1 MIKKAIILAG
11 GNGSR
16 LYPSTISTSKQLLP
30 IYDKPLIYYPLSI
43 VMLAGMK
50 DVLIVTSPGQIESF
64 KSCLGDGSQWGINLS
79 YCIQEEPRGIADAI
93 LVGEEFINGDPF
105 CLILG
110 DNIFYG
116 DLNFM
121 YAAIEKFSTCTIFAY
136 SVKDPERFGVV
147 KFDRQGKAKMIVEKP
162 KKKVSNWAVPG
173 LYLFDSSAVGRVKK
187 MKPSDRGELEVTDL
201 NRSYMEDGI
210 LDVQKMNRGL
220 VWFDTGTPESM
231 LEASNF
237 LHTIE
242 KTQNRKVACLEEI
255 ALQRGFIDEESF
267 QSVVNSMPNCDY
279 KNYCKSLLS
288 PDEQDQ

>member
-1 MIKKAIILAG
+1 MIKRAIILAG

-43 VMLAGMK
+43 VMLAGMR
-50 DVLIVTSPGQIESF
+50 DVLIISSPSQLESF
-64 KSCLGDGSQWGINLS
+64 KSCLGDGSKWGINLS
-79 YCIQEEPRGIADAI
+79 YAVQERPNGIADAI
-93 LVGEEFINGDPF
+93 LVAEDFIRDEPF

-121 YAAIEKFSTCTIFAY
+121 YGAIERFNSCTVFAY
-136 SVKDPERFGVV
+136 GVKDPERFGVV

-173 LYLFDSSAVGRVKK
+173 LYLYDSTALKRVKNLN
-187 MKPSDRGELEVTDL
+187 PSDRGELEITDL
-201 NRSYMEDGI
+201 NRSYMEDGL
-210 LDVQKMNRGL
+210 LDVQRMNRGL

-237 LHTIE
+237 LHTVE

-255 ALQRGFIDEESF
+255 ALQRGFIDQEKFSDI
-267 QSVVNSMPNCDY
+267 VNSMPNCDY
-279 KNYCKSLLS
+279 KNYCKSILTQ
-288 PDEQDQ
+288 DE

>member
-43 VMLAGMK
+43 VMLAGIRE
-50 DVLIVTSPGQIESF
+50 VLLISSPEQIDSF
-64 KSCLGDGSQWGINLS
+64 KSCLGNGSKWGINIS
-79 YCIQEEPRGIADAI
+79 YAVQEKPKGIADAI
-93 LVGEEFINGDPF
+93 LVGEEFISNDPF

-121 YAAIEKFSTCTIFAY
+121 YEAIRKFTTCTVFAY
-136 SVKDPERFGVV
+136 KVNDPERFGVV
-147 KFDRQGKAKMIVEKP
+147 KFDRQGKAKSIVEKP
-162 KKKVSNWAVPG
+162 KTKISNWAVPG
-173 LYLFDSSAVGRVKK
+173 LYLFDDTAIQRTKRLS
-187 MKPSDRGELEVTDL
+187 PSDRGELEITDL
-201 NRSYMEDGI
+201 NRSYMEDGM
-210 LDVQKMNRGL
+210 LNVQRMNRGL
-220 VWFDTGTPESM
+220 AWFDTGTPESM

-242 KTQNRKVACLEEI
+242 RTQNQKVACLEEI
-255 ALQRGFIDEESF
+255 ALLRGFIDEKQFLET
-267 QSVVNSMPNCDY
+267 VNSMPNCDY
-279 KNYCKSLLS
+279 KNYCKTII
-288 PDEQDQ
+288 DQETLE

>member
-1 MIKKAIILAG
+1 MIRKAIILAG

-43 VMLAGMK
+43 VMLAGIQE
-50 DVLIVTSPGQIESF
+50 VLIISSPGQIESF
-64 KSCLGDGSQWGINLS
+64 KECLGDGSNWGIYIS
-79 YCIQEEPRGIADAI
+79 YAVQNEPKGIADAI
-93 LVGEEFINGDPF
+93 LVGEYFINNEPF

-121 YAAIEKFSTCTIFAY
+121 YNAIEKFSTCTIFAY
-136 SVKDPERFGVV
+136 NVKDPERFGVV
-147 KFDRQGKAKMIVEKP
+147 KFDRQGKAKLLVEKP

-173 LYLFDSSAVGRVKK
+173 LYLFDSSAIHRTKK
-187 MKPSDRGELEVTDL
+187 LRPSDRGELEITDL
-201 NRSYMEDGI
+201 NRTYMEDGI

-237 LHTIE
+237 LHTVE
-242 KTQNRKVACLEEI
+242 RTQNRKVACLEEI
-255 ALQRGFIDEESF
+255 ALQRGFIDAEKF
-267 QSVVNSMPNCDY
+267 QEVVNLMPNCDY

-288 PDEQDQ
+288 QED